1 MRGHLG
7 TLLLFAASGFFQ
19 AAFAVPV
26 RYFRGWRWEQMWM
39 GQSVT
44 ANVLFPL
51 VWAACV
57 PAAFWNQAAHLPWSH
72 WLSVYAW
79 GLVWGLGGVAW
90 GLTMARLGLAF
101 ANSFVFGV
109 TTVTGTLLPLAMKAV
124 DSPPHPWLFA
134 VGLAI
139 CVIAI
144 VAVGVLRRHGR
155 QDPLLPMPAL
165 LRSYPAILGVAL
177 FAGIASAGYGLA
189 FAFAFPAIRGL
200 IASGASEL
208 SATLAVVLPAY
219 LGAACV
225 SIPVGAIVAVE
236 SRSLGLL
243 FGKHAAWNWSLALVM
258 GLCAAATALL
268 YGYAGSGVGH
278 PSPNVSFGVF
288 ISFLVLGG
296 NLLGL
301 AAGEMRGASRA
312 VRAGLLLSAGGL
324 VAGASLLNAR

>member
-1 MRGHLG
+1 MRSHVG

-26 RYFRGWRWEQMWM
+26 RYFRGWRWEQMWI

-51 VWAACV
+51 LWAVFA
-57 PAAFWNQAAHLPWSH
+57 PAAFWRQAAHLPWSH

-90 GLTMARLGLAF
+90 GLTMTRLGLAF

-109 TTVTGTLLPLAMKAV
+109 TTITGTLLPLALKAV

-134 VGLAI
+134 AGLAM
-139 CVIAI
+139 CVA
-144 VAVGVLRRHGR
+144 AVVTVGILRRHSD
-155 QDPLLPMPAL
+155 QDPFLPMPARV
-165 LRSYPAILGVAL
+165 RSYPAMISIAL
-177 FAGIASAGYGLA
+177 FAGVASAGYGLA

-200 IASGASEL
+200 IANGASAL
-208 SATLAVVLPAY
+208 SAPLAVVLPAY
-219 LGAACV
+219 LGAASV
-225 SIPVGAIVAVE
+225 AIPMGALVAIE
-236 SRSLGLL
+236 SRSLILL
-243 FGKHAAWNWSLALVM
+243 FGKHAAWNWSQALLM
-258 GLCAAATALL
+258 GLCAAATALV
-268 YGYAGSGVGH
+268 YGYAGSGAQH

-301 AAGEMRGASRA
+301 AGGEMLGASRA
-312 VRAGLLLSAGGL
+312 VRAGMLVSACGL
-324 VAGASLLNAR
+324 VAGACLLNAR

>member
-1 MRGHLG
+1 MSS
-7 TLLLFAASGFFQ
+7 LLLFAASGFFQ

-26 RYFRGWRWEQMWM
+26 RYFRGWRWEQMWI

-51 VWAACV
+51 VWAAFA
-57 PAAFWNQAAHLPWSH
+57 PAGFWKAAAHLPWSH
-72 WLSVYAW
+72 WVSVYAW
-79 GLVWGLGGVAW
+79 GVVWGFGGVAW
-90 GLTMARLGLAF
+90 GLTMTRLGLAF

-109 TTVTGTLLPLAMKAV
+109 TTITGTLLPLVIGAV
-124 DSPPHPWLFA
+124 DSPPRPWLFA
-134 VGLAI
+134 LGVAVCLGAI
-139 CVIAI
+139 L
-144 VAVGVLRRHGR
+144 AVGVLRREGS
-155 QDPLLPMPAL
+155 QDPLLPMPAR

-208 SATLAVVLPAY
+208 SATLVVVLPAY
-219 LGAACV
+219 LGAASV
-225 SIPVGAIVAVE
+225 SIPAGAIVAAQ
-236 SRSLGLL
+236 SKSTNLL
-243 FGKHAAWNWSLALVM
+243 FGRHAAWNWSLALIM

-268 YGYAGSGVGH
+268 YGYAGSAAGH

-301 AAGEMRGASRA
+301 AGGEMRGASPA
-312 VRAGLLLSAGGL
+312 VRAGLLLSACGL
-324 VAGASLLNAR
+324 VAGATLLNAR